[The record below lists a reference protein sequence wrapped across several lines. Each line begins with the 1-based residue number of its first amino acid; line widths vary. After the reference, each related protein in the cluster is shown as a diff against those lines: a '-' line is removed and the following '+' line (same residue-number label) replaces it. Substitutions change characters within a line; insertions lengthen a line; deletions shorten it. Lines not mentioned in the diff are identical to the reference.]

1 MIVEDIKNRMKLMG
15 ITNSQL
21 AEWIGSNPAQ
31 LSLFFKNEGASLK
44 IHILQK
50 CLDELGIDTAVYTRR
65 YNLALSVAEKLNDQY
80 SIEEVSS
87 FSKEMMAKVADNEII
102 LQFIDADATE
112 FAQIKEKGVVDIES
126 TYPFFRTMVLQLMG
140 TGRQLTKSSVNSS
153 LSALASTVGLL
164 SSAGGFASIS
174 WGLGAALGSVSI
186 ATLNALKGK
195 KTATFPLL
203 SITEYMLNK
212 KGKRTM
218 EDKDLEF
225 LYECSNELLVLL
237 ADTIVYDQKGKE
249 RFTEG
254 LTSTKVYKDNYPE
267 NMISVIPEMIDEIQH
282 YGGNTIINAIR
293 NHGVPYREI
302 LINVAKRLKV
312 NFNNSNSTE
321 LIEQYLLQRI
331 LLLSVDKMT
340 EEDVRHLSEK
350 YSKEELKDQIK
361 RLRAGTPLF
370 IKLTSIIVLQLSKRF
385 AQKAAIGYLT
395 KFISGRAFA
404 TLAGPIAWVITT
416 VWATFD
422 IAGPAYRVLVP
433 CTITIAYMRQI
444 KNLSEEEFKNIF
456 E

>member
-1 MIVEDIKNRMKLMG
+1 
-15 ITNSQL
+15 
-21 AEWIGSNPAQ
+21 
-31 LSLFFKNEGASLK
+31 
-44 IHILQK
+44 
-50 CLDELGIDTAVYTRR
+50 
-65 YNLALSVAEKLNDQY
+65 
-80 SIEEVSS
+80 
-87 FSKEMMAKVADNEII
+87 
-102 LQFIDADATE
+102 
-112 FAQIKEKGVVDIES
+112 
-126 TYPFFRTMVLQLMG
+126 
-140 TGRQLTKSSVNSS
+140 
-153 LSALASTVGLL
+153 
-164 SSAGGFASIS
+164 
-174 WGLGAALGSVSI
+174 
-186 ATLNALKGK
+186 
-195 KTATFPLL
+195 
-203 SITEYMLNK
+203 
-212 KGKRTM
+212 M